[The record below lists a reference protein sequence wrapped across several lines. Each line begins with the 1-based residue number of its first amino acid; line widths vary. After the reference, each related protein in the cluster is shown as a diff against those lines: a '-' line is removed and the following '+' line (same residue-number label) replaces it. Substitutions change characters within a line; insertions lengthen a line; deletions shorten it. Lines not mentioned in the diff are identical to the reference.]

1 MNVWIACASGRTG
14 NLVDDVD
21 TPVSQAVGNKVRQLV
36 EETPASGKKRSL
48 GAIAAVATPGSL
60 LFGYDTAAAGAF
72 FGGRLSDRY
81 GRRQTGGIAALEVRH
96 AGDTPI
102 AGF

>member
-1 MNVWIACASGRTG
+1 MSNAPTI
-14 NLVDDVD
+14 DDY
-21 TPVSQAVGNKVRQLV
+21 TPDKVRQLV
-36 EETPASGKKRSL
+36 EETPASGMKRSL
-48 GAIAAVATPGSL
+48 GAIAAVATLGSI
-60 LFGYDTAAAGAF
+60 LFGYDTGAF

>member
-1 MNVWIACASGRTG
+1 MSN
-14 NLVDDVD
+14 
-21 TPVSQAVGNKVRQLV
+21 TPTKVRQLV

-48 GAIAAVATPGSL
+48 GAIAAVATLGSL
-60 LFGYDTAAAGAF
+60 LFGDDTGVF

>member
-1 MNVWIACASGRTG
+1 MSNTPTI
-14 NLVDDVD
+14 DDY
-21 TPVSQAVGNKVRQLV
+21 TPDKVRQLV

-48 GAIAAVATPGSL
+48 GAIAAVATLGSL
-60 LFGYDTAAAGAF
+60 LFGDDTDAF

-81 GRRQTGGIAALEVRH
+81 GRRQTGGIAPLEVRH

>member
-1 MNVWIACASGRTG
+1 MSN
-14 NLVDDVD
+14 
-21 TPVSQAVGNKVRQLV
+21 TPTINDYTPDKVRQLV
-36 EETPASGKKRSL
+36 EETPASGMKRSL
-48 GAIAAVATPGSL
+48 GVIAAVATLGSL
-60 LFGYDTAAAGAF
+60 PFGYDTGVVAGAF

-102 AGF
+102 AGS